1 MAKLSE
7 DKIKWILSLDASGAE
22 KSVNELSTANKT
34 LENRNK
40 ELRKSMTDL
49 EASGKKESE
58 MYKNLSTELKSNN
71 AVMASNKQ
79 QMKLLDNQMGINAM
93 SMSQL
98 KNRAKDLQSQ
108 LDHTSQALHP
118 EEYNKL
124 QKEVGETRDRMNE
137 LKTAGK
143 NVEDQMSKSVQS
155 GSMWGTFMGNV
166 LSKAVDKLG
175 EMVTWAKDFA
185 KEGIRMAGEAE
196 GVERAFNK
204 MANAGDLENLREST
218 KGTVDN
224 LTLMKNAVQAN
235 NFGIPIQQLGKY
247 LEFAKQRAQDTGQS
261 VDYLVNSIVT
271 GVGRKSPLILD
282 NLGLSI
288 IKINKAVSETG
299 DFIQGVGQIVDEE
312 LAKTG
317 AKIETEADKSAQQ
330 AARIAN
336 IQLALGQR
344 LTPIASGLK
353 SAWGGV
359 LSVFEKWV
367 AIPISEKLSEEK
379 NEMNDLVH
387 TLMAA
392 GDNTRVRNNMI
403 QQLNEKYPEFL
414 KNLNTETMTNSDLAR
429 NLALTNKEYE
439 RKIRNAVAM
448 DLTVTPLQKKYNSL
462 IVEEETIHQK
472 LNRVLRTNSKDLGVY
487 LQTIIKTGQ
496 YASLTDAQIEKIGE
510 TMHSINP
517 GESFSHTMKEWLK
530 QARDLPG
537 QIEGMGTA
545 LESAKAR
552 IEKDNTP
559 ASSTATPVT
568 GSTEE
573 DTIADTSKNMSEK
586 NSVIKQK
593 LDEQTSIYLAAQAQV
608 KQAYLS
614 QKDETLLT
622 EDQYNA
628 KMEELA
634 IANMQ
639 AKMAIYGVTA
649 LQSQELADKLLEIK
663 VKMLQD
669 IRYAEQKDYEEGL
682 KEKQRQEDELVEYE
696 KGLADKEAQ
705 EKDLTK
711 KENEQRQ
718 KDVEAKLKAS
728 LDKQVNDYK
737 QYGSAIGTA
746 LGNVLSGQED
756 MLSAF
761 GDAMIDILFDVLS
774 NIVDAQIT
782 ELVAVELKG
791 KAKSLIEALAMPDSV
806 ATLGA
811 AGFAKAAVTA
821 GLMTTAMVAAKT
833 ALKNVIKKK
842 GGSSSSSSTP
852 QTGSRTA
859 KGLASGGYMIQ
870 REQDGR
876 MFDATYDPMKRGY
889 VNSPTVIVGE
899 GPKSRE
905 WVASND
911 AVSNPTIAPI
921 LDLLDRHQQAG
932 TIRTL
937 DLNRLLNA
945 KAIGMA
951 SGGSIVRQS
960 VSPGSSSSG
969 SVDSEDLKLLRDVL
983 VDLKKNGVSAS
994 VMLTDFEKKQS
1005 LRDRSR
1011 KIGSK
1016 N

>member
-1 MAKLSE
+1 
-7 DKIKWILSLDASGAE
+7 
-22 KSVNELSTANKT
+22 
-34 LENRNK
+34 
-40 ELRKSMTDL
+40 
-49 EASGKKESE
+49 
-58 MYKNLSTELKSNN
+58 
-71 AVMASNKQ
+71 
-79 QMKLLDNQMGINAM
+79 
-93 SMSQL
+93 
-98 KNRAKDLQSQ
+98 
-108 LDHTSQALHP
+108 
-118 EEYNKL
+118 
-124 QKEVGETRDRMNE
+124 
-137 LKTAGK
+137 
-143 NVEDQMSKSVQS
+143 
-155 GSMWGTFMGNV
+155 
-166 LSKAVDKLG
+166 
-175 EMVTWAKDFA
+175 
-185 KEGIRMAGEAE
+185 
-196 GVERAFNK
+196 
-204 MANAGDLENLREST
+204 
-218 KGTVDN
+218 
-224 LTLMKNAVQAN
+224 
-235 NFGIPIQQLGKY
+235 
-247 LEFAKQRAQDTGQS
+247 
-261 VDYLVNSIVT
+261 
-271 GVGRKSPLILD
+271 
-282 NLGLSI
+282 
-288 IKINKAVSETG
+288 
-299 DFIQGVGQIVDEE
+299 
-312 LAKTG
+312 
-317 AKIETEADKSAQQ
+317 
-330 AARIAN
+330 
-336 IQLALGQR
+336 
-344 LTPIASGLK
+344 
-353 SAWGGV
+353 
-359 LSVFEKWV
+359 
-367 AIPISEKLSEEK
+367 
-379 NEMNDLVH
+379 MNDLVH
-387 TLMAA
+387 SLMAA

-414 KNLNTETMTNSDLAR
+414 KNLNIETMTNSDLAR